1 MFYSNSLLSLAFM
14 HVLQADIDYLCFE
27 ISFLWIFFFM
37 VKNLGAQRASFSTA
51 KTGEPTDYYK
61 RFCFPKSQRFL
72 FCKAAPCICR
82 HSSGPVFSAP
92 VDFGGK
98 RNRYKY
104 IACYAVIKYFISN
117 TIIMCVLL

>member
-1 MFYSNSLLSLAFM
+1 MLKVDGSRSIMRDGLEKAETGDRECSTVIPYCLLHLCMYCKQTLTTF
-14 HVLQADIDYLCFE
+14 VLKYLLYGF
-27 ISFLWIFFFM
+27 FFFM
-37 VKNLGAQRASFSTA
+37 VKNLGAQRASFSIA

-82 HSSGPVFSAP
+82 HPSGPIFSAP

-98 RNRYKY
+98 RN
-104 IACYAVIKYFISN
+104 
-117 TIIMCVLL
+117 